1 VERWSERNM
10 HLVGAAALEGD
21 KGNPSNTNSF
31 SALGNDIIMQSSSD
45 MGVVINN
52 IDLPLINLITELE
65 KARQSLNERTKD
77 MTKQQEEA
85 DNNIV
90 LPIDGDSEMEDIC
103 SDSDHNNEESS
114 SESNGFALVLPRRE
128 REREREGERE
138 RERDKPNRL
147 SLSGRKGKNTNK

>member
-1 VERWSERNM
+1 
-10 HLVGAAALEGD
+10 
-21 KGNPSNTNSF
+21 
-31 SALGNDIIMQSSSD
+31 

-128 REREREGERE
+128 RERERERQ
-138 RERDKPNRL
+138 KPNRL